1 MFKKLF
7 LISIFFLS
15 SCVGETLQSVKN
27 ISINPDFLVF
37 EVKDGFEVLYD
48 SGATKSLEDLYTPGS
63 IILNGSYF

>member
-7 LISIFFLS
+7 LISIIFLS
-15 SCVGETLQSVKN
+15 SCVRELPQSKN
-27 ISINPDFLVF
+27 ISTNPDFLVF
-37 EVKDGFEVLYD
+37 EAKNGFEIFYD